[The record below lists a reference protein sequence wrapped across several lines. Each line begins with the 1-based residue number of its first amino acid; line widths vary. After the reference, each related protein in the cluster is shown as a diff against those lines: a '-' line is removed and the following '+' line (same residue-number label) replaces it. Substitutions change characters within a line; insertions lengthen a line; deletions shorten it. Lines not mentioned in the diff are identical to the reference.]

1 MKTVIMIRTIKSFE
15 EITKFDE
22 SKKTVVNVAER
33 MKRYQDMVFFDNE
46 IYNILFLWRI
56 IYKSAGG
63 HGILIGL
70 GSAGRTTYVKIASDL
85 CRFTTNIFKFNR
97 QI

>member
-1 MKTVIMIRTIKSFE
+1 MIRTIKSFE

-46 IYNILFLWRI
+46 IYNILFL
-56 IYKSAGG
+56 
-63 HGILIGL
+63 
-70 GSAGRTTYVKIASDL
+70 
-85 CRFTTNIFKFNR
+85 
-97 QI
+97 